1 MFAGPLPSLPSLPFP
16 PSPRVAY
23 GLPSLGTHPE
33 PILWFTSGT
42 SSGSIPQHLENIP
55 DLQRFT
61 VWGNNAMTRRYTT
74 QEVEGDNLGTILSV
88 EVYESQARR
97 RPLPDLKFF

>member
-1 MFAGPLPSLPSLPFP
+1 MFTRKLSFSLRASTRDVALVTLGSVRFLDGRAWSL
-16 PSPRVAY
+16 
-23 GLPSLGTHPE
+23 
-33 PILWFTSGT
+33 
-42 SSGSIPQHLENIP
+42 SGSIPQHLENIP

>member
-1 MFAGPLPSLPSLPFP
+1 
-16 PSPRVAY
+16 
-23 GLPSLGTHPE
+23 
-33 PILWFTSGT
+33 
-42 SSGSIPQHLENIP
+42 
-55 DLQRFT
+55 
-61 VWGNNAMTRRYTT
+61 MTRRYTT